1 MSDPTTPTAMDLEA
15 IAPDVLETV
24 SGGKNDDSLTALLS
38 QITSSLKDL
47 GYSHSNTSTTDMML
61 MMMVMMGGFGGGGGG
76 GFYFHG
82 GFAGGF
88 GGCGPALPPPPI
100 DCCPPCKGW

>member
-1 MSDPTTPTAMDLEA
+1 MSDPSTTDLQP
-15 IAPDVLETV
+15 IAPDVLENV

-47 GYSHSNTSTTDMML
+47 GYNHGNTSNTDMML
-61 MMMVMMGGFGGGGGG
+61 MMMVMMGGGFGGGGGG

-82 GFAGGF
+82 GFGGGF
-88 GGCGPALPPPPI
+88 GGGCGPALPPI